1 MRALGDIYESARISI
16 PLRTFPERDSLLPW
30 SELDPRVRSE
40 LDNLQEWIFSAL
52 RSNEQLLSNHHR
64 VINDFNRGVREGVL
78 AESGVASVRAK
89 GELSR
94 SPSEWG
100 RLLGRNANERG
111 PEGMPQITQ
120 FITVTHLLAYEFRQ
134 LNLAYTRPI
143 DFLMRNIGPERADE
157 FGELVFALPVLLNY
171 HRALVERIVN
181 EPGFS
186 FAAYHA
192 AQSPQPNHLEYLS
205 QGVVA
210 LFDPGPKS
218 WTRVAANFGLATL
231 PFNDGSTLHSE
242 HFAVPE
248 QSAELAAAKPIAAQ
262 TVVRRQ
268 MDRIELAR
276 SWVGSSVT
284 TIEFEQQERAPTT
297 LWDVYQETQAA
308 TIRGQSTYFAD
319 VIANNVISLLSRRV
333 ENSLAPE
340 DTRLGYL
347 RRHLPA
353 FTRGFDAR
361 SDRVVDP
368 RAIASVQFGRNLSDG
383 LRRFEHGGL
392 YVGGVSLALAELG
405 ETVNELYHAV
415 DNFSSFVRNG
425 LYGNDETELTEQLLN
440 LFDTYPLLPEEL
452 FGENM
457 QFEFSSRTTIE
468 TRSSFDLMRN
478 VLFHVVQAVQPIDQE
493 SGTVLVLLDTA
504 RALLQ
509 RLIALGD
516 ACAAPSKAK
525 PGGGRLYYVASE
537 QRTPSRADQQQDAII
552 VAARHFEREFDT
564 LTRVIRR
571 LVQPLHMARMLRKTQ
586 ASFGSDYMMGLGRR
600 RSAE

>member
-1 MRALGDIYESARISI
+1 MRQLGDIYESARISI
-16 PLRTFPERDSLLPW
+16 PLRTFPDRDSLPPW
-30 SELDPRVRSE
+30 GELDPRVRSE
-40 LDNLQEWIFSAL
+40 LDVLQERIFSAL
-52 RSNEQLLSNHHR
+52 GSDQLLLANHHR
-64 VINDFNRGVREGVL
+64 VINEFNRGVRQGVL
-78 AESGVASVRAK
+78 AEPGAASVRSG

-94 SPSEWG
+94 SPFDWG
-100 RLLGRNANERG
+100 RLLGLNANERG
-111 PEGMPQITQ
+111 PEGMPLIKQ

-134 LNLAYTRPI
+134 LNLAYSRPV

-157 FGELVFALPVLLNY
+157 FGELVFAMPVLLNY
-171 HRALVERIVN
+171 HRALVVRIVN

-186 FAAYHA
+186 FAAYHGV
-192 AQSPQPNHLEYLS
+192 QSPQPSHLEYLS

-210 LFDPGPKS
+210 LFDPRPKS
-218 WTRVAANFGLATL
+218 WTRVAANLGLATL
-231 PFNDGSTLHSE
+231 PFNDGATLQSE
-242 HFAVPE
+242 HFAAPG
-248 QSAELAAAKPIAAQ
+248 QIAELAAAKPIAAQ

-276 SWVGSSVT
+276 NWVGSSVA

-319 VIANNVISLLSRRV
+319 VIANNVISLLSRWV
-333 ENSLAPE
+333 ENSLAP
-340 DTRLGYL
+340 DDSRLGYL

-361 SDRVVDP
+361 SDRVVDLRDFP
-368 RAIASVQFGRNLSDG
+368 SVQFGRNLSDG

-392 YVGGVSLALAELG
+392 YVGGVSSALAELG

-425 LYGNDETELTEQLLN
+425 LFSNEETELTELLLN
-440 LFDTYPLLPEEL
+440 LFDTYPVLTEEL
-452 FGENM
+452 FGENT
-457 QFEFSSRTTIE
+457 QFEFFSRTTIE
-468 TRSSFDLMRN
+468 TRSSFDLMRS
-478 VLFHVVQAVQPIDQE
+478 VLFHVVQAMQPANQE
-493 SGTVLVLLDTA
+493 RDTVLALLENA
-504 RALLQ
+504 RSLLQ

-516 ACAAPSKAK
+516 TCAAPRKAK
-525 PGGGRLYYVASE
+525 PGGERLYYVADTP
-537 QRTPSRADQQQDAII
+537 RTPSRTDQQQDAIV

-571 LVQPLHMARMLRKTQ
+571 LVQPLHMARMLRRTQ

-600 RSAE
+600 GVS